1 MNDNTLKRLH
11 ISENNII
18 NDFIDNNFET
28 IKVNHIHPK
37 HKKEKILSKYNK
49 KPTLKQLERKIHN
62 YFIRQYYQSK
72 DYYNK
77 MVINDIINNFGTHLV
92 AEFKDYLIVGDES
105 EFLQKQYNLDEC
117 KKYLPILFNYY
128 KSCSII
134 FPNYVVLHESKY
146 IFKNIRKKQKLI
158 DNIQDQDDKQ
168 EMIKKGEIKIDESDT
183 FFNSKAVNSILNQSN
198 TSNLKLFFG
207 INSKNISKDSED
219 TLNNIFEKIDKAE
232 NYAYIKKNY
241 ISKKKFKKILI
252 SDIENKTKSN
262 VYNNANNIKV
272 NKGNKERNL
281 VKHCNLNSKF
291 LCNNN
296 KINDYKKNV
305 ENINF
310 ENKNKKGNEND
321 KRNNHLKIIYS
332 NKNKIE
338 KSKALYKLN
347 TSKRHKQSN
356 TCIFETV
363 TNDNKKNIVIQ
374 RNNSSNKCFKEIDS
388 KNKLNHLK
396 KKQKKKIII
405 NKELIAKIM
414 EKITN
419 SKSAVFEG
427 YNSFYTLNHT
437 KFKLNRKE
445 NKKTNSYSLSISP
458 SGKLHSYSKKKN
470 YRDGII
476 INMNPSSSSPRI
488 NLLRKFKENNK
499 ESNIYNSSIL
509 NRNDKFKNKMIKVKS
524 NLNFLPLND
533 MYSKRY
539 LNNRK
544 FNSNSKININ
554 DISYNNNAKNK
565 AFITN
570 NNNKNN
576 NIGNKNNSKIK
587 EKEKIR
593 AKKLNLNIYKIS
605 QNSITQQYMINKIK
619 NYEKIP
625 NSSRAETISEI
636 KPYKDIKFGR
646 IKVVKKKKTIDSK
659 KKILTDFK
667 NNININININNS
679 NIYNSN
685 KVNKNSYS
693 NSNIINNIFNNSIS
707 INNFF
712 GQKRYIEL
720 NQSTFNTQRNDS
732 QPLLKK
738 LLLSSS
744 NNNIFNSKN
753 KFNMEKMNKSKA
765 NYYYSNNGY
774 STSRNSQNVSMIH
787 NKIHSVGNANKK
799 KSINSNTHKFKKE
812 LYFKMKKLLK

>member
-1 MNDNTLKRLH
+1 MNDDNSPKRLH

-49 KPTLKQLERKIHN
+49 KPTLKQLERNIHN
-62 YFIRQYYQSK
+62 YFIRQYYQNK
-72 DYYNK
+72 DYYYK

-92 AEFKDYLIVGDES
+92 AEFKDYLIIGDES

-168 EMIKKGEIKIDESDT
+168 EMIKKGEIKIDESDI

-232 NYAYIKKNY
+232 KYAYIKKTY
-241 ISKKKFKKILI
+241 ISKNNFKKLLI
-252 SDIENKTKSN
+252 SDLENKTKSN

-272 NKGNKERNL
+272 NKGSKERNL
-281 VKHCNLNSKF
+281 VKHCNLNTKF
-291 LCNNN
+291 LFNNN
-296 KINDYKKNV
+296 KDYDCKKNV
-305 ENINF
+305 VNINF
-310 ENKNKKGNEND
+310 ENKNKKGNDND
-321 KRNNHLKIIYS
+321 KRNNHIKIIYS

-338 KSKALYKLN
+338 KSKALFKLN

-356 TCIFETV
+356 TCIFETD

-374 RNNSSNKCFKEIDS
+374 RNNSSNKCFNKIDS

-396 KKQKKKIII
+396 KKQKKKII
-405 NKELIAKIM
+405 NKELIANIM

-419 SKSAVFEG
+419 SKSDVFNG
-427 YNSFYTLNHT
+427 CNSFYTLNHI

-445 NKKTNSYSLSISP
+445 NQKTNSYSLSISP

-470 YRDGII
+470 YREGII
-476 INMNPSSSSPRI
+476 IKMNPSSSSPRI
-488 NLLRKFKENNK
+488 NIAKKIKENYK
-499 ESNIYNSSIL
+499 ESKINNTSIL

-524 NLNFLPLND
+524 NYNILPLKE

-539 LNNRK
+539 FNNRI
-544 FNSNSKININ
+544 FNSNSKNNKN
-554 DISYNNNAKNK
+554 DISYNNYSKSK
-565 AFITN
+565 VYTTN

-576 NIGNKNNSKIK
+576 NDSKNNSKIK
-587 EKEKIR
+587 EKEKGKI
-593 AKKLNLNIYKIS
+593 KKLNLIYKIA
-605 QNSITQQYMINKIK
+605 QNSITQQYIINNIK
-619 NYEKIP
+619 KYERNP
-625 NSSRAETISEI
+625 NTSRAITISEI

-685 KVNKNSYS
+685 KVSKNSYS

-720 NQSTFNTQRNDS
+720 NQSSLNTQRNDS

-738 LLLSSS
+738 ILLSSS

-765 NYYYSNNGY
+765 NYYYSNNGF

-787 NKIHSVGNANKK
+787 NKINSVGNVNKK